1 MRASYTVRLILA
13 FAAVGAA
20 GALITAL
27 VVNVAFGDLLGG
39 YLNAQQQARQDQI
52 VSLLANSYSKYGSWN
67 TSDLDALVPSMA
79 MSGAAVTVQDA
90 GGGTVWE
97 SSKSPGQNMMGGMMR
112 QGIMGGSLGPAQRVP
127 IVVAGNTVGTAVIR
141 MPLAGNAPTNVA
153 FRNSVNAV
161 LVLSGLASAV
171 VAIGLG
177 LWLAR
182 RATVPVR
189 ELTRG
194 AQELAAGVR
203 GVHVDYRS
211 DDEFG
216 AMAMAFNS
224 MAESITEE
232 DRLRRTFAAD
242 VAHELRTPL
251 MIVNS
256 QLEAMEDG
264 VMELGPDAI
273 SSLLEETQRMTR
285 MVSDL
290 EVMATADAA
299 HFSLERSRVDLSD
312 EVAAALQKFRPLFE
326 QRSVR
331 LEVSLHPAVVDGDVA
346 RLRQVAA
353 NLLSNALKFTPDA
366 GQVRVSVTAA
376 AANAVLQVADSGK
389 GIPEDE
395 IGHVFERFFR
405 GRNVRASGSGIGLAV
420 VQELVSAHGGR
431 ITVAN
436 GADGGAVFTVTLPL
450 AQAQPV
456 TGAVARAEAAVA
468 S

>member
-1 MRASYTVRLILA
+1 
-13 FAAVGAA
+13 
-20 GALITAL
+20 
-27 VVNVAFGDLLGG
+27 
-39 YLNAQQQARQDQI
+39 
-52 VSLLANSYSKYGSWN
+52 
-67 TSDLDALVPSMA
+67 
-79 MSGAAVTVQDA
+79 
-90 GGGTVWE
+90 
-97 SSKSPGQNMMGGMMR
+97 
-112 QGIMGGSLGPAQRVP
+112 
-127 IVVAGNTVGTAVIR
+127 
-141 MPLAGNAPTNVA
+141 
-153 FRNSVNAV
+153 
-161 LVLSGLASAV
+161 
-171 VAIGLG
+171 
-177 LWLAR
+177 
-182 RATVPVR
+182 
-189 ELTRG
+189 
-194 AQELAAGVR
+194 
-203 GVHVDYRS
+203 
-211 DDEFG
+211 
-216 AMAMAFNS
+216 
-224 MAESITEE
+224 
-232 DRLRRTFAAD
+232 
-242 VAHELRTPL
+242 
-251 MIVNS
+251 
-256 QLEAMEDG
+256 
-264 VMELGPDAI
+264 
-273 SSLLEETQRMTR
+273 MTR

-366 GQVRVSVTAA
+366 GQVQVSVTAA
-376 AANAVLQVADSGK
+376 AANAVFQVADSGK